1 MITKPAIQWL
11 NSDSDTLLVNDIGVI
26 LLALANNAAIYAT
39 PSPALPVVQTALDN
53 FSAGLAAT
61 ADGGPSATAKKNNLR
76 LILTALVRQL
86 ASYVTVACKGDMA
99 NLILSGFPVQK
110 PVRTPIGDLPAPQN
124 LIVTHGVLSGE
135 LDAKVNPVFGAATYT
150 WTCTAATAGAVPIT
164 GISTA
169 ASYAFSGLTRGV
181 SYTIAANA
189 VGAAGPSNWSNPV
202 SEIAL

>member
-124 LIVTHGVLSGE
+124 LIVTHGVISGE

-169 ASYAFSGLTRGV
+169 ASYAFTGLTRGV